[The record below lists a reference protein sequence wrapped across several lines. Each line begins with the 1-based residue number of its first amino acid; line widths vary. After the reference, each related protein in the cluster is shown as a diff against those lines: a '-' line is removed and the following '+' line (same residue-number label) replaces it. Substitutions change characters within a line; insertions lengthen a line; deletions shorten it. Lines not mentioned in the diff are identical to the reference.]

1 MFTFR
6 LAAILAMTSFFAFER
21 LAWSGED
28 KKGGTPA
35 KDPDKNTVDEN
46 AIRALIAQLSDD
58 AFVKREAA
66 HKRLAE
72 IGGPALELLKKAAK
86 ESPDAETRE
95 RATQLIELIQESGL
109 QVVRADFYHDFRKNG
124 YPLDKFR
131 PDGPNAAKWI
141 KSEPEGLR
149 ITIPADEAA
158 SPPAAGVAT
167 AFKIKGDFE
176 VTVGYQILSTDPPQT
191 GYGMGLEVYL
201 MTDSRTKEA
210 IAFDRR
216 ILPGGSDVYAC
227 SRNTTDAQGQRQYAG
242 QGNRPAKG
250 AAGRI
255 RITRIGSKA
264 IFAVEDELSKDF
276 RVIYRVGLGM
286 EDLSLLRFSANPGR
300 GFIGVDLRIHD
311 LRVRCADAD
320 ALKSIG
326 GAE

>member
-1 MFTFR
+1 MHTFR
-6 LAAILAMTSFFAFER
+6 VAATLAMISFFGFGS
-21 LAWSGED
+21 LVWSVED

-35 KDPDKNTVDEN
+35 KDADKNTVDEK

-72 IGGPALELLKKAAK
+72 IGGPALELLKNAAK

-109 QVVRADFYHDFRKNG
+109 QVVRVDFYHDFRKNG

-131 PDGPNAAKWI
+131 PNGPNAAKWI

-149 ITIPADEAA
+149 ITIPADKAT
-158 SPPAAGVAT
+158 SPAAAGVAT
-167 AFKIKGDFE
+167 AFTIKGDFE
-176 VTVGYQILSTDPPQT
+176 ITVGYQILSTDLPQT
-191 GYGMGLEVYL
+191 GYGVGLEVYL
-201 MTDSRTKEA
+201 MTDTRAKEA

-227 SRNTTDAQGQRQYAG
+227 SRNTTDAQGQRQFMG
-242 QGNRPAKG
+242 QGDMPAKG
-250 AAGRI
+250 KAGRI

-264 IFAVEDELSKDF
+264 VFAVEDELSKGF
-276 RVIYRVGLGM
+276 RVLYRVGLGM
-286 EDLSLLRFSANPGR
+286 EDVSLLRFSANPGR
-300 GFIGVDLRIHD
+300 GLIAVDLRIHD

-320 ALKSIG
+320 ALKSVG
-326 GAE
+326 GAK